1 MDKWNEFLNS
11 IAGVHDVRT
20 ANQWLKRY
28 NKNTLKFGRQKTK
41 KNGEEYALYVI
52 IEGTRRIKIKSSPY
66 LVDVLEYAYNC
77 I

>member
-20 ANQWLKRY
+20 ANQWIKKY
-28 NKNTLKFGRQKTK
+28 NIKCLKFGKCKTK
-41 KNGEEYALYVI
+41 KNGEEYALYTAGEDV
-52 IEGTRRIKIKSSPY
+52 RRIKIKSSPY
-66 LVDVLEYAYNC
+66 LIELLEYAYDC